1 VVAATASLKDLQLVP
16 ERPRINASIRRQTF
30 EWLDRNGYSYIPYGV
45 AEGDEGLSLFQPRY
59 PHGLPQ
65 QSPGARR
72 RCFSLGS
79 RLSFYSEQQVLSVT
93 LITTILTLN
102 SEGCTLAAVWDGT
115 IKVLC

>member
-1 VVAATASLKDLQLVP
+1 MVAATASLKDLQLVP

-79 RLSFYSEQQVLSVT
+79 SVT